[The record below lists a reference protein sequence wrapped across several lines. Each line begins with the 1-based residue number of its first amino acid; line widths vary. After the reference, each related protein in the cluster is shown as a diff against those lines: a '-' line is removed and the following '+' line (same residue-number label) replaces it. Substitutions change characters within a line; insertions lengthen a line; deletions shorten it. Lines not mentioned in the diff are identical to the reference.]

1 MKSAAIHGAASA
13 EPVQDTN
20 ALISGS
26 RTDSD

>member
-1 MKSAAIHGAASA
+1 MMSAAIHSAASA
-13 EPVQDTN
+13 DPVQDTN